1 MRLDGVTAS
10 TITAEEPG
18 RMSVRSGDVT
28 LAVRQYG
35 WSGDVVL
42 LLHGGP
48 GCPDYLEPVARH
60 LGARF
65 RAVTFDQRGVG
76 ASTRDGRFGLEHYV
90 ADIEAVRLAMG
101 ADRIRLFGHS
111 WGGLLAQLYLRA
123 HPEHVTNVFL
133 SNPSVGLGEQ
143 WLRMQREVMRFNRRR
158 SGPVRF
164 AALGFWSLV
173 ARLPGRLGDVAGQRV
188 LAQVWRN
195 YFPDPH
201 AAPPADPTWLAG
213 SRSVAAR
220 KTVAAVIGAPASTLD
235 RLGAAV
241 SAPLM
246 VVYGRDDIYGSSV
259 DVVVERFPGAR
270 HVRIEDCGHIP
281 WIQAPER
288 YFGLMDRFHSV
299 DSSDGLSDA

>member
-10 TITAEEPG
+10 TATEEEPR

-35 WSGDVVL
+35 SSGDVVL

-76 ASTRDGRFGLEHYV
+76 ASTGDGRFGLEHYV
-90 ADIEAVRLAMG
+90 ADVEAVRLAMR
-101 ADRIRLFGHS
+101 ADHIRLFGHS
-111 WGGLLAQLYLRA
+111 WGGLLAQLYLCE
-123 HPEHVTNVFL
+123 HPERVTSAFL

-164 AALGFWSLV
+164 AALGFWSLA

-220 KTVAAVIGAPASTLD
+220 KTVAAVIGAPASTLE
-235 RLGAAV
+235 RLGDAV
-241 SAPLM
+241 TVPLM
-246 VVYGRDDIYGSSV
+246 VVYGQDDIYGSCV
-259 DVVVERFPGAR
+259 DDVEERFPGAR
-270 HVRIEDCGHIP
+270 HVRLEDCGHVP

-288 YFGLMDRFHSV
+288 YFGLMDRFHSLNA
-299 DSSDGLSDA
+299 SHGLSDA